1 MPPRA
6 APKRA
11 VSRKASC
18 PHCEAKGEAIPG
30 LGLTGHSCRQG
41 QTRTGSLRGGGALH
55 LNIPGWADSFG
66 LPCRDHARRAPQGA
80 STGAE
85 QIARHGVGCMTL
97 PAALDIKDRSFET
110 EKRCTKNEYRMD
122 KVRRENGLYIPYSPV
137 ARQEEMRA
145 SARRGV
151 GRACMHRSLSV
162 SGSRSVGRWLPRPPR
177 SLAGRGSNPLCM
189 SLKDTRRVSSLVVSS
204 MRDVQV
210 VRRSTFES
218 SHSHRP
224 LSSIPRRVHGH
235 MF

>member
-1 MPPRA
+1 
-6 APKRA
+6 
-11 VSRKASC
+11 
-18 PHCEAKGEAIPG
+18 
-30 LGLTGHSCRQG
+30 
-41 QTRTGSLRGGGALH
+41 
-55 LNIPGWADSFG
+55 
-66 LPCRDHARRAPQGA
+66 
-80 STGAE
+80 
-85 QIARHGVGCMTL
+85 
-97 PAALDIKDRSFET
+97 
-110 EKRCTKNEYRMD
+110 MD

-145 SARRGV
+145 SARRSG
-151 GRACMHRSLSV
+151 MHASFIETLSV

-224 LSSIPRRVHGH
+224 LSLVAFMVTSSSCDSCAHSTCRVRLVLCQLLTSHLGVSLPAGRSVTAAR
-235 MF
+235 MGTAGPCP

>member
-1 MPPRA
+1 MGSRA
-6 APKRA
+6 AITHAAHPRVQARERNKSRETARA
-11 VSRKASC
+11 
-18 PHCEAKGEAIPG
+18 
-30 LGLTGHSCRQG
+30 
-41 QTRTGSLRGGGALH
+41 
-55 LNIPGWADSFG
+55 
-66 LPCRDHARRAPQGA
+66 
-80 STGAE
+80 
-85 QIARHGVGCMTL
+85 GVGCMTR
-97 PAALDIKDRSFET
+97 PAVDIKDRSFET
-110 EKRCTKNEYRMD
+110 EKRCTTCKMNIVWIRSDAKMASTYRIVQWPG
-122 KVRRENGLYIPYSPV
+122 KRRC
-137 ARQEEMRA
+137 ARPR
-145 SARRGV
+145 V

-162 SGSRSVGRWLPRPPR
+162 SRSRSVGRWLPRPPR